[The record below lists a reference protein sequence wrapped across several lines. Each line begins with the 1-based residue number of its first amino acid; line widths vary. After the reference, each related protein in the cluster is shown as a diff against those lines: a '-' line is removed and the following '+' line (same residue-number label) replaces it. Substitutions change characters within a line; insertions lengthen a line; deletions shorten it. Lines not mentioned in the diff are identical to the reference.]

1 MISDATWSIATT
13 DQGYRTS
20 SRCTQ
25 RLSSEAISNE
35 FGQLRFLDHF
45 VLAVC
50 FHLNVRQIF
59 TEIVE
64 PMAHGQIPDHGKT
77 GGTHFHRAYTHSSR
91 DTTMYAYTGF
101 GPWSRHTPFVTKL
114 LPALNAC

>member
-25 RLSSEAISNE
+25 RLSSEAISNV
-35 FGQLRFLDHF
+35 FGQFRFLDHF

-59 TEIVE
+59 TEVVE
-64 PMAHGQIPDHGKT
+64 PMAHGQKPDHGKT
-77 GGTHFHRAYTHSSR
+77 GGTHFHRAYRHHLVIRPCISIRDSVHSR
-91 DTTMYAYTGF
+91 GTL
-101 GPWSRHTPFVTKL
+101 HL
-114 LPALNAC
+114 